1 MSQGKD
7 KVSAQS
13 PLELEPQGKD
23 KVSAQSSVSQGK
35 DKVSAQSPLRI
46 RAALCVSG

>member
-13 PLELEPQGKD
+13 PLIELH
-23 KVSAQSSVSQGK
+23 SVSQGK
-35 DKVSAQSPLRI
+35 DKVSAQSPLRF

>member
-1 MSQGKD
+1 MFGLNYLKD
-7 KVSAQS
+7 KVRSLTLSYRLLKPHSKLQ
-13 PLELEPQGKD
+13 
-23 KVSAQSSVSQGK
+23 VSQGK